1 MWYCSSTAA
10 VSACASASRK
20 GPLGSA
26 RSGNVVERKE
36 ASGCEKRLSTSGAF
50 STGWWEG
57 GRRYWLAFGSKDDG
71 EGTDLES
78 VVENE
83 YDYAVHV
90 KGDVCCVRHT
100 EHGKER
106 EGTHGVTST
115 SFPARKGSRMQRS
128 GSLSLSCGRPICC
141 TVSVQNSSAMKGR
154 RERGPPQTLP
164 VS

>member
-36 ASGCEKRLSTSGAF
+36 ASGCEKRVFTSGAF

-71 EGTDLES
+71 ERTDLES

-90 KGDVCCVRHT
+90 KGDVCCVRRT
-100 EHGKER
+100 VNMGRVER
-106 EGTHGVTST
+106 VRTGLRVPHFRQGRGRECKGV
-115 SFPARKGSRMQRS
+115 AVCLCLAEDQ
-128 GSLSLSCGRPICC
+128 
-141 TVSVQNSSAMKGR
+141 SVVRCQHR
-154 RERGPPQTLP
+154 VLVE
-164 VS
+164 